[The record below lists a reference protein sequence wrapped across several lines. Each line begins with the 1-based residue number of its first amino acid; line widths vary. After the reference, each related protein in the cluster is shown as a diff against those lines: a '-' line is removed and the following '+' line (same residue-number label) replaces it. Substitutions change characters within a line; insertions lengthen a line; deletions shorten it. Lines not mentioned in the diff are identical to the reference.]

1 MEEEIYVVQGLET
14 ALVGRPAI
22 EAMGLISRVNTV
34 KGYKE
39 YVERYPDLF
48 QGLGSME
55 GAYHIKLQPDA
66 EPFALSTPRRIAL
79 PLLPKVKQELER
91 MEKMGVISKVN
102 GPTDW
107 CAGMV
112 VVPKAAGGVRICV
125 DLTRLN
131 RSVCRE
137 RHILPAV
144 DHISVV
150 QKSSQSS
157 MPMPDSGG

>member
-1 MEEEIYVVQGLET
+1 MSRGTQQGL
-14 ALVGRPAI
+14 
-22 EAMGLISRVNTV
+22 S
-34 KGYKE
+34 
-39 YVERYPDLF
+39 
-48 QGLGSME
+48 SME
-55 GAYHIKLQPDA
+55 GAYHIKLQPNA

-107 CAGMV
+107 CVGMV
-112 VVPKAAGGVRICV
+112 VVPKAAGSVRICV

-157 MPMPDSGG
+157 MPMLDSGG